1 MKSTLLNMT
10 AVLFAVTLVAS
21 AGVGAVHLI
30 TEEPIARARAAAEVE
45 ALERVL
51 PPFEHTVSQE
61 LVIGDLPVTV
71 YTATD
76 GEGRIAGYAV
86 KSETRRGFGGVIR
99 MMTGFG
105 PDGRVLNVNVLEQ
118 TETPGLGTAMAEED
132 NVLLRCVQ
140 GRRPAEMQ
148 LVDGAV
154 AVRKDGGD
162 VDALTAAT
170 ISSRAWCDALNRAWR
185 AYEVV
190 ANGADAATFAGGT
203 DASSGATSTARPKR
217 MRLRAPRRRPMHPM
231 LRREPHPRRAPA
243 VRPGRMLPRA
253 PRRRPLHPTLR
264 REPHP
269 RRAPAVR
276 PGQML
281 LRAPRRRPI
290 RRSMGGRPGASG
302 RDRRSAG
309 HRARRGRGARPARR
323 TQRIIPQQTRQP
335 VKGRL
340 FRKEQDDG

>member
-203 DASSGATSTARPKR
+203 DASSGATSTSSAGGAAETDAASGATSQADASDASSGATSTSCAGGAAGTDAASGATSQAAASDASSGATSTSCGAAGTDAASGATSQADTAKHGRTPRCERSGPTKR
-217 MRLRAPRRRPMHPM
+217 RAPRT
-231 LRREPHPRRAPA
+231 PRQGSAPCEEDTA
-243 VRPGRMLPRA
+243 D
-253 PRRRPLHPTLR
+253 H
-264 REPHP
+264 
-269 RRAPAVR
+269 
-276 PGQML
+276 
-281 LRAPRRRPI
+281 
-290 RRSMGGRPGASG
+290 
-302 RDRRSAG
+302 SA
-309 HRARRGRGARPARR
+309 ANEA
-323 TQRIIPQQTRQP
+323 TR
-335 VKGRL
+335 
-340 FRKEQDDG
+340 

>member
-51 PPFEHTVSQE
+51 PSFEHTVSQE

-105 PDGRVLNVNVLEQ
+105 PDGSVLNVNVLEQ

-132 NVLLRCVQ
+132 NVLLRCVR

-203 DASSGATSTARPKR
+203 DASSGATSTSCAGGAAETDAASGATSQADTLQHGRTPRCERSGPTKR
-217 MRLRAPRRRPMHPM
+217 RAPRTSRQGS
-231 LRREPHPRRAPA
+231 APCEEDTA
-243 VRPGRMLPRA
+243 D
-253 PRRRPLHPTLR
+253 H
-264 REPHP
+264 
-269 RRAPAVR
+269 
-276 PGQML
+276 
-281 LRAPRRRPI
+281 
-290 RRSMGGRPGASG
+290 
-302 RDRRSAG
+302 SA
-309 HRARRGRGARPARR
+309 ANEA
-323 TQRIIPQQTRQP
+323 TR
-335 VKGRL
+335 
-340 FRKEQDDG
+340 

>member
-105 PDGRVLNVNVLEQ
+105 PC
-118 TETPGLGTAMAEED
+118 
-132 NVLLRCVQ
+132 LLY
-140 GRRPAEMQ
+140 
-148 LVDGAV
+148 
-154 AVRKDGGD
+154 
-162 VDALTAAT
+162 T
-170 ISSRAWCDALNRAWR
+170 S
-185 AYEVV
+185 
-190 ANGADAATFAGGT
+190 DAA
-203 DASSGATSTARPKR
+203 
-217 MRLRAPRRRPMHPM
+217 
-231 LRREPHPRRAPA
+231 
-243 VRPGRMLPRA
+243 
-253 PRRRPLHPTLR
+253 
-264 REPHP
+264 
-269 RRAPAVR
+269 
-276 PGQML
+276 
-281 LRAPRRRPI
+281 
-290 RRSMGGRPGASG
+290 
-302 RDRRSAG
+302 
-309 HRARRGRGARPARR
+309 
-323 TQRIIPQQTRQP
+323 
-335 VKGRL
+335 
-340 FRKEQDDG
+340 DD